1 MKVIKLF
8 LSDMGAAVLSV
19 LIWAAIARL
28 IACLLRIDSDFPAY
42 LAGMVG
48 GVALGGILQQ
58 FFADK
63 SDKK

>member
-1 MKVIKLF
+1 
-8 LSDMGAAVLSV
+8 MGAAVLSV